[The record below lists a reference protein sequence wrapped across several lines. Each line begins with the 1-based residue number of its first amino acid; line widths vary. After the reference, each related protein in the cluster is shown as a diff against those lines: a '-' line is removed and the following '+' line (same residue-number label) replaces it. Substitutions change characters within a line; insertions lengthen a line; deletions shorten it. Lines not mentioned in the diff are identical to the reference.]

1 MEGSCF
7 VNYPGKWADLW
18 SGQSLKG
25 TVHVPMLTGRPV
37 NRRFS
42 AAILVVLPVV
52 LIAACAP
59 VAVEELPLADLVI
72 AGGSLH
78 DGGTDGLR
86 PADVAIV
93 DDRIVW
99 VGTDASKHFRA
110 AHTID
115 ARGKVVAPG
124 FIDPHTHPHTYIRS
138 DDPVQ
143 RGNAPWL
150 YQGVTTIGIGV
161 DGGGSPDI
169 AEQREWFQREGVGTN
184 LVPYVGFGPVRSRV
198 LGQSD
203 RAPDANELSQMRE
216 LVATAMCEGAFG
228 LSTGLFYVPQSYAAT
243 DEVVAVATEAAR
255 RGGLYDTHQRDESS
269 YGIGLVASTREAIEI
284 GRRAGMPVHI
294 AHIKALGED
303 VHGSAPELIRIIE
316 QARADGQQ
324 VTADQYPWLASGT
337 GLAAA
342 LLPGWSREGG
352 RQKMLQRFDDPAQLA
367 NIRQEMRDNL
377 RRRGGAEAILLTSAG
392 EDWTGLTLA
401 EFAAG
406 RGLSAEDAA
415 LAIIRQDVRPA
426 GVRSS
431 GSIASFNMRQDDVGL
446 LMQQPWV
453 VTSSDGSNGH
463 PRQYGSFPEKFA
475 RYVRENEVLDI
486 GAFIHRSTGL
496 TAQILGVRERGYLRP
511 GYFADVVVF
520 DPATFAA
527 RATYVEPRQL
537 SVGVSQLVVNGV
549 LAVSDGVQT
558 GELAGR
564 MLRHDPTKGTCP

>member
-1 MEGSCF
+1 MARLLS
-7 VNYPGKWADLW
+7 A
-18 SGQSLKG
+18 G
-25 TVHVPMLTGRPV
+25 TL
-37 NRRFS
+37 
-42 AAILVVLPVV
+42 AALLG
-52 LIAACAP
+52 ACASVP
-59 VAVEELPLADLVI
+59 VEELPGADLVI
-72 AGGSLH
+72 AGGTLH
-78 DGGTDGLR
+78 DGSADGLR
-86 PADVAIV
+86 LADVAII

-99 VGTDASKHFRA
+99 VGADASRHYRA
-110 AHTID
+110 TRTID
-115 ARGKVVAPG
+115 AKGKVVAPG
-124 FIDPHTHPHTYIRS
+124 FIDPHTHPDTYIRS

-143 RGNAPWL
+143 RRNAPWL
-150 YQGVTTIGIGV
+150 YQGVTTVGIGV
-161 DGGGSPDI
+161 DGGGSPEV

-184 LVPYVGFGPVRSRV
+184 LVPYVGFGAVRSRV

-203 RAPDANELSQMRE
+203 RPPNADELSQMRD

-228 LSTGLFYVPQSYAAT
+228 LSTGLFYVPQSYADT

-269 YGIGLVASTREAIEI
+269 YGIGLIDSTREAIDI

-303 VHGSAPELIRIIE
+303 VHGSASQLIEIIE
-316 QARADGQQ
+316 EARARGQR

-342 LLPGWSREGG
+342 LLPPWSREGG
-352 RQKMLQRFDDPAQLA
+352 RKKMLQRFDDPAQLGK
-367 NIRQEMRDNL
+367 IRQEMRDNL

-392 EDWTGLTLA
+392 EDWTGLTLEEVA
-401 EFAAG
+401 VD

-415 LAIIRQDVRPA
+415 LHIIRQDERPD

-431 GSIASFNMRQDDVGL
+431 GSIASFNMRQDDVTL

-475 RYVRENEVLDI
+475 RYVRESEVLDI
-486 GAFIHRSTGL
+486 DTFIHRSTGL
-496 TAQILGVRERGYLRP
+496 TADILGVRERGYLKS

-520 DPATFAA
+520 DPETFAA
-527 RATYVEPRQL
+527 LATYVEPRQL
-537 SVGVSQLVVNGV
+537 SIGVSHLVVNG
-549 LAVSDGVQT
+549 AVAISDGVQT
-558 GELAGR
+558 NELAGR